1 MIVSPSLFIKVGFFC
16 LVIFFEKIYQYIF
29 RTHFYATIHVRK
41 HRFIHEFIIGKQK
54 KQTFHTF
61 FDRIGSMN
69 E

>member
-1 MIVSPSLFIKVGFFC
+1 MTLTFDESEGFEHVYF
-16 LVIFFEKIYQYIF
+16 LKKLYQYTF
-29 RTHFYATIHVRK
+29 WVCFHSSFYVRK
-41 HRFIHEFIIGKQK
+41 GTFTDEFIIGKQK

>member
-1 MIVSPSLFIKVGFFC
+1 MHVYFLK
-16 LVIFFEKIYQYIF
+16 KIYQYTIQMCF
-29 RTHFYATIHVRK
+29 HSFFYVRK
-41 HRFIHEFIIGKQK
+41 GTFTDEFIIGKQK

>member
-1 MIVSPSLFIKVGFFC
+1 MTLTFDESEGFEHVYF
-16 LVIFFEKIYQYIF
+16 LKKIYEDDFWVWF
-29 RTHFYATIHVRK
+29 RSSFYVRK
-41 HRFIHEFIIGKQK
+41 GTFTDEFIIGKQK